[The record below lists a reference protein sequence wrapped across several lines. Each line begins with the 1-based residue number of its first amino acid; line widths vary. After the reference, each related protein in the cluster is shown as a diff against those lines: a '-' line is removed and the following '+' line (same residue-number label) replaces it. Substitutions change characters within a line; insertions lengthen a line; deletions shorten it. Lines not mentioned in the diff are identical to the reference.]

1 MCRWPPAQEDR
12 PWHGQPVH
20 QGWRKGIPRLQ
31 CSLQLRR
38 RLLPPSLW
46 GPTEGGLPEVTQA
59 NGINNMVSNAFF
71 RNPYQEWCYNFPK
84 TYGTSF
90 LIHRLMFIASI
101 FGCTAVLL
109 LSRSIFGSSWAGI
122 PPSRGILFL
131 FGYVFGESYPF
142 NTKFVQN
149 YHENNLQHSSW
160 VPWFCLVLG

>member
-1 MCRWPPAQEDR
+1 MANLYIRDDAKAYLDFSAPYNYDAVCF
-12 PWHGQPVH
+12 
-20 QGWRKGIPRLQ
+20 
-31 CSLQLRR
+31 
-38 RLLPPSLW
+38 LLPYGDQQKEDYLKLLKPMELTTW
-46 GPTEGGLPEVTQA
+46 YQMLY
-59 NGINNMVSNAFF
+59 F

-90 LIHRLMFIASI
+90 PFHRLMFIASI

-149 YHENNLQHSSW
+149 CHRNNLQHSSC
-160 VPWFCLVLG
+160 VP